1 MADEGNFQ
9 SEEIQGATKRLLLKI
24 KNEKKNEE
32 IIKKTI
38 DEYKQTIEVIST
50 LTKKL
55 NHRIIIPF
63 SKVAFYEGEIKYTNN
78 IYQDIGCNTYCERT
92 TEKAKDLLE
101 RKLKFYQDKYT
112 IVQESLTKLT
122 KELDLSL
129 ELNFHSNYE
138 KEVARSGEDI
148 NNVFVRPDGFLEI
161 REEYH
166 ESDDERDLDQVG
178 KQREHPKSGV
188 KNEGEGQKREHRGG
202 GLHSGGPH
210 TGALQSS
217 ALHSGIPYPGTQRGG
232 RNIPVLKGVA
242 AEGRTISPRNLT
254 EKKQHWQ
261 EEIQEGSANMGRN
274 SPKGNSLNVNK
285 EGFLNIK
292 ENYSS
297 SGSDCE
303 E

>member
-1 MADEGNFQ
+1 MADTDEGNFQ

-38 DEYKQTIEVIST
+38 EEYKQTIEVIST

-55 NHRIIIPF
+55 NYKIIIPF

-92 TEKAKDLLE
+92 TEKAKGHLE
-101 RKLKFYQDKYT
+101 RKLKFYQDKYD
-112 IVQESLTKLT
+112 IVHESLTKLT
-122 KELDLSL
+122 KELELSL

-138 KEVARSGEDI
+138 KEVEHAGGDT

-166 ESDDERDLDQVG
+166 ESDDEGDLNQVG
-178 KQREHPKSGV
+178 KQKEHLKSGV
-188 KNEGEGQKREHRGG
+188 KNEGEVQKREHRG
-202 GLHSGGPH
+202 
-210 TGALQSS
+210 
-217 ALHSGIPYPGTQRGG
+217 TQRSG
-232 RNIPVLKGVA
+232 RDSPVLKGVA

-254 EKKQHWQ
+254 EKKQPSQ
-261 EEIQEGSANMGRN
+261 QGEIQEASANMGRN
-274 SPKGNSLNVNK
+274 SPKGNPLNVNK
-285 EGFLNIK
+285 QGFLNIK
-292 ENYSS
+292 ENYYSS

-303 E
+303 Q

>member
-38 DEYKQTIEVIST
+38 DEYKQTIEVVST

-92 TEKAKDLLE
+92 AEKAKDLLE
-101 RKLKFYQDKYT
+101 RKLKFYQNKYG

-122 KELDLSL
+122 KELELSL
-129 ELNFHSNYE
+129 ELNFHANCE
-138 KEVARSGEDI
+138 KEVADTGGDM

-166 ESDDERDLDQVG
+166 ESDAEGDLDQVG
-178 KQREHPKSGV
+178 KQKEHPRRGV
-188 KNEGEGQKREHRGG
+188 KNEGEAQKREHRVGSSGG
-202 GLHSGGPH
+202 GNSSGVHP
-210 TGALQSS
+210 TGV
-217 ALHSGIPYPGTQRGG
+217 HRSGIPYPGTQPRG
-232 RNIPVLKGVA
+232 RDSPVLKGVA
-242 AEGRTISPRNLT
+242 AEGRTISPRNPT
-254 EKKQHWQ
+254 EKNQPWQ
-261 EEIQEGSANMGRN
+261 EEVQEASANMGRN
-274 SPKGNSLNVNK
+274 SPRGNSLNVN
-285 EGFLNIK
+285 EQGFLNIK

-297 SGSDCE
+297 SGSDCGQ
-303 E
+303 

>member
-55 NHRIIIPF
+55 NYKIIIPY
-63 SKVAFYEGEIKYTNN
+63 SKVAFYEGQIKYTNN

-92 TEKAKDLLE
+92 TEKAKEFLE
-101 RKLKFYQDKYT
+101 RKLKFYQDKYN
-112 IVQESLTKLT
+112 IVHESLNKLT
-122 KELDLSL
+122 KELELSL
-129 ELNFHSNYE
+129 ELNFHANCE
-138 KEVARSGEDI
+138 KEVEHGEGDK

-166 ESDDERDLDQVG
+166 ESDEEGDLHQVG
-178 KQREHPKSGV
+178 KKKEHLKSGI
-188 KNEGEGQKREHRGG
+188 KSEGEIQKREDRGG
-202 GLHSGGPH
+202 GHHSGV
-210 TGALQSS
+210 
-217 ALHSGIPYPGTQRGG
+217 PYPNTQRSG
-232 RNIPVLKGVA
+232 RDSPVVKGVA

-254 EKKQHWQ
+254 EKKQPSQ

-274 SPKGNSLNVNK
+274 FPKGNPLNVNK
-285 EGFLNIK
+285 QGLLNIK

-303 E
+303 Q